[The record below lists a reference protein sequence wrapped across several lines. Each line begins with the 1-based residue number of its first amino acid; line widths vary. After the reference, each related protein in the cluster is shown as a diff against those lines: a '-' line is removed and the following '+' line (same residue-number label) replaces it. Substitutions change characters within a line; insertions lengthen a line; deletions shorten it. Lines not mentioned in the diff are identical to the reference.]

1 MELIPV
7 VGAGPAGLTAA
18 ITLARE
24 GYPVVVYEDRSDVG
38 HRFHGDFQ
46 GLENWTTE
54 EDVTHVLARMGIKIN
69 FLCEPYFVGEVFDPD
84 LRKVT
89 VRSKAP
95 VFYLVR
101 RGSGPGTLDQGL
113 KAQALDAGVEILF
126 GKRVEQLPKGG
137 IIAIGPKV
145 ADVIAKGVLFETDL
159 PDLAAGIVD
168 DRLAPKGYAY
178 LLVHKGQATLA
189 TVMFRHYR
197 DERQYFLRTVE
208 AFQRLYPLEMR
219 APREFGGYG
228 NFSIRPT
235 ERRGQKLYVGEAAGF
250 QDALF
255 GFGMRYAIL
264 SGYLTARSIIDGK
277 DYDPLWMREFRPL
290 LRAAM
295 VNRLLYELCGN
306 RGYAWMLRRLARV
319 PDVRGWM
326 RRAYRPSLGKSLLYP
341 LASLVGRYR
350 MRFKDYS
357 CSHEDCACVWCR
369 CQQEEG
375 CL

>member
-1 MELIPV
+1 M
-7 VGAGPAGLTAA
+7 
-18 ITLARE
+18 
-24 GYPVVVYEDRSDVG
+24 YEDRSDVG

-54 EDVTHVLARMGIKIN
+54 EDVTDLLARMGIEIN
-69 FLCEPYFVGEVFDPD
+69 FLCEPYFVGEIFDPD

-95 VFYLVR
+95 IFYLVR

-113 KAQALDAGVEILF
+113 KAQALEAGVEILF

-145 ADVIAKGVLFETDL
+145 ADAVAKGVLFETDL

-189 TVMFRHYR
+189 TALFRHYR
-197 DERQYFLRTVE
+197 AERRCFLQTVE
-208 AFQRLYPLEMR
+208 AFQRLYPFKMQS
-219 APREFGGYG
+219 PREFGGYG

-235 ERRGQKLYVGEAAGF
+235 ERRGQKFYVGEAAGF

-255 GFGMRYAIL
+255 GFGMRYAMT
-264 SGYLTARSIIDGK
+264 SGYFAARSIIEGK

-290 LRAAM
+290 FRTAM
-295 VNRLLYELCGN
+295 VNRHLYELGGN

-319 PDVRGWM
+319 PDARGWM
-326 RRAYRPSLGKSLLYP
+326 RRAYRPSIDKLLMYP
-341 LASLVGRYR
+341 VTALVGRYR
-350 MRFKDYS
+350 MHFKDYS

-369 CQQEEG
+369 CRQEEG